1 MYQCIWWRGGRIIS
15 VGTARPH
22 RTLQPVLTVLT
33 VLCLL
38 TGLLQRSSLSPGEQ
52 AAAAIRDRAV
62 TRPGSPEAKKLKR
75 DPEPVSDGEKSDADL
90 VVDDANE
97 VGNKFIR
104 HPID

>member
-1 MYQCIWWRGGRIIS
+1 MAAA
-15 VGTARPH
+15 TARPN
-22 RTLQPVLTVLT
+22 RLLQTRATRP
-33 VLCLL
+33 CSL

-52 AAAAIRDRAV
+52 AAAAIRDRAIA
-62 TRPGSPEAKKLKR
+62 RPGSPEAKKLKR

-97 VGNKFIR
+97 VGNKYIR